1 MDKPKAIFITTPSGP
16 NFYKNLFTGEVEV
29 KVSSFEILSESNDL
43 PMPVFG
49 EQEYPEEEKT
59 GLYYVVKDKLDKLQK
74 AMNYPIDI
82 TNQGDGSMIEGIL
95 IKFDRSNKISG
106 EDMKIC
112 NELWKMYRG
121 KR

>member
-1 MDKPKAIFITTPSGP
+1 M
-16 NFYKNLFTGEVEV
+16 Y
-29 KVSSFEILSESNDL
+29 
-43 PMPVFG
+43 

>member
-1 MDKPKAIFITTPSGP
+1 MNKPKAIFITTPSGP
-16 NFYKNLFTGEVEV
+16 NFYNHTTG
-29 KVSSFEILSESNDL
+29 F
-43 PMPVFG
+43 

>member
-1 MDKPKAIFITTPSGP
+1 M
-16 NFYKNLFTGEVEV
+16 Y
-29 KVSSFEILSESNDL
+29 
-43 PMPVFG
+43 
-49 EQEYPEEEKT
+49 EQEYPKEEKT
-59 GLYYVVKDKLDKLQK
+59 GLYYVVKDKLDKLLK
-74 AMNYPIDI
+74 AMGYPNI
-82 TNQGDGSMIEGIL
+82 TKQQKPLFPDNRILEDIL